1 MLYSGKN
8 MNDELLHINIDEK
21 LKLMKAYKVQI
32 ESELE
37 NLNVRIK
44 DLTKKSDEL
53 LKEVKR

>member
-1 MLYSGKN
+1 
-8 MNDELLHINIDEK
+8 MNDELLK
-21 LKLMKAYKVQI
+21 LNDNERKLLILRKVQI

-53 LKEVKR
+53 LKEVKNG

>member
-1 MLYSGKN
+1 LTSFDDERKLLMLR
-8 MNDELLHINIDEK
+8 
-21 LKLMKAYKVQI
+21 KVQI

-53 LKEVKR
+53 YNNIKVKNE